1 MKEKIRNKFLGISEP
16 SDNRLRSLIIL
27 VVWMILIT
35 LLIFYVRSYNVNNSK
50 EEVITF
56 NNLGDIFSIYKD
68 YNYEIIINDLDDN
81 VTTYKG
87 TMKNT
92 IDTGVKTRGEESI
105 SYKVES
111 NIITDTTTNTVIDNL
126 YDDYLAY
133 FFLPSNIY
141 SYVSYLNGEEKED
154 KNIKTYTF
162 KYVYDDKDIVFEIET
177 TYDKLNNIVIS
188 HDDRVYNIKYIKIW
202 GRLWRLVKDL
212 Y

>member
-35 LLIFYVRSYNVNNSK
+35 LLIFYVRSYNVNNPK
-50 EEVITF
+50 EEVIAF

-188 HDDRVYNIKYIKIW
+188 HDDRVYNIKFIKI
-202 GRLWRLVKDL
+202 
-212 Y
+212 

>member
-1 MKEKIRNKFLGISEP
+1 MKEKIRDKFLGVSEP
-16 SDNRLRSLIIL
+16 SDNRLRSAIIL
-27 VVWMILIT
+27 AVWMVLIT
-35 LLIFYVRSYNVNNSK
+35 ILIFYVRAYNVSHPK

-68 YNYEIIINDLDDN
+68 YDYEIIINDLENN

-154 KNIKTYTF
+154 KNIKTYTY

-177 TYDKLNNIVIS
+177 TYDKLNSIVIN
-188 HDDRVYNIKYIKIW
+188 HDDKVYNIKFIKI
-202 GRLWRLVKDL
+202 
-212 Y
+212 

>member
-35 LLIFYVRSYNVNNSK
+35 LLIFYVRSYNVNNPK

-92 IDTGVKTRGEESI
+92 IDTGVKTKGEESI

-188 HDDRVYNIKYIKIW
+188 HDDRIYNIKYIKI
-202 GRLWRLVKDL
+202 
-212 Y
+212 

>member
-35 LLIFYVRSYNVNNSK
+35 LLIFYVRSYNVNNPK

-92 IDTGVKTRGEESI
+92 IDTGVKTKGEESI

-188 HDDRVYNIKYIKIW
+188 HDDRIYNIKYIKIW

>member
-35 LLIFYVRSYNVNNSK
+35 LLIFYVRSYNVNNPK

-87 TMKNT
+87 TMKST

-111 NIITDTTTNTVIDNL
+111 NIIH
-126 YDDYLAY
+126 
-133 FFLPSNIY
+133 
-141 SYVSYLNGEEKED
+141 G
-154 KNIKTYTF
+154 
-162 KYVYDDKDIVFEIET
+162 
-177 TYDKLNNIVIS
+177 
-188 HDDRVYNIKYIKIW
+188 
-202 GRLWRLVKDL
+202 
-212 Y
+212 

>member
-35 LLIFYVRSYNVNNSK
+35 LLIVYVRSYNVNNSK
-50 EEVITF
+50 DEVITF

-68 YNYEIIINDLDDN
+68 YDYEIIINDLEDN

-92 IDTGVKTRGEESI
+92 IDTGVKTKGEESI

-188 HDDRVYNIKYIKIW
+188 HDDRVYNIKYIKI
-202 GRLWRLVKDL
+202 
-212 Y
+212 

>member
-16 SDNRLRSLIIL
+16 SNNRLRSLIIL

-35 LLIFYVRSYNVNNSK
+35 LLIFYVRSYNVNNPK

-188 HDDRVYNIKYIKIW
+188 HDDRVYNIKFIKI
-202 GRLWRLVKDL
+202 
-212 Y
+212 

>member
-188 HDDRVYNIKYIKIW
+188 HDDRVYNIKYIKI
-202 GRLWRLVKDL
+202 
-212 Y
+212 

>member
-1 MKEKIRNKFLGISEP
+1 MKEKIRDKFLGVSEP
-16 SDNRLRSLIIL
+16 SDNRLRSAIIL
-27 VVWMILIT
+27 AVWMILIT
-35 LLIFYVRSYNVNNSK
+35 ILIFYVRSYNVSHSK

-68 YNYEIIINDLDDN
+68 YDYEIIINDLEDN

-111 NIITDTTTNTVIDNL
+111 NIITDTTNNTVIDNL

-154 KNIKTYTF
+154 KNIKTYTY
-162 KYVYDDKDIVFEIET
+162 KYIYDDKDIVFEIET
-177 TYDKLNNIVIS
+177 TYDKLNNIVIN
-188 HDDRVYNIKYIKIW
+188 HDDKVYNIKFIKI
-202 GRLWRLVKDL
+202 
-212 Y
+212 